1 VGEQGR
7 KSLGKILARSR
18 CERLRVTFWR
28 CCAFAAAVVIAGC
41 SSSATPGISG
51 QHRGPLNGPQHG
63 IIKHVVIIIQ
73 ENRTVDNLFNGY
85 PGIDTSQSGLDSHGN
100 TIQLVK
106 RPLFQRGGP
115 DHQHTSFE
123 TAYDNGKMDGFDKVP
138 NQRNVPDLS
147 YSYTDPADVEPY
159 WQMAQ
164 KYAIGDRMFQSNS
177 GPSFPAHQFLIASQ
191 SPWAAE
197 NPTGAP
203 WGCDAPAGTTV
214 NALNA
219 AGQEYV
225 YGFPCFDYQT
235 IADELD
241 AAGISWRY
249 YTPLAAGVWSAY
261 DAVKH
266 IRYGPDWSADI
277 ASFDQ
282 FTPARDFKTGNIAE
296 VTWVVPT
303 GYNSDHPN
311 HAGDHG
317 PQWVSSLV
325 NAIGEGP
332 DWASTAIFIVWD
344 DWGGWYDHVAP
355 DQLDVY
361 GLGFRVPIIVISPY
375 VREGYV
381 SHVDHE
387 FGSIMR
393 FTEETFDLPTLAAA
407 DQRSDDL
414 LDFFD
419 FSQSPQSFKPITG
432 VGAPPLYQGSS
443 ILSDIAPDD
452 E

>member
-1 VGEQGR
+1 M
-7 KSLGKILARSR
+7 
-18 CERLRVTFWR
+18 TFWR
-28 CCAFAAAVVIAGC
+28 FCALAAAVVIAGC
-41 SSSATPGISG
+41 SSSATQGIVSS
-51 QHRGPLNGPQHG
+51 QYRGPLNGPQHG

-85 PGIDTSQSGLDSHGN
+85 PGIDTAQSGLDSQGN

-106 RPLFQRGGP
+106 RPLFQPGGP
-115 DHQHTSFE
+115 DHDHTSFE
-123 TAYDNGKMDGFDKVP
+123 SAYDNGKMDGFDKIK
-138 NQRNVPDLS
+138 NGRNIPDLS
-147 YSYTDPADVEPY
+147 YSYTDPADVQPY

-164 KYAIGDRMFQSNS
+164 KYVIADRMFQSNS
-177 GPSFPAHQFLIASQ
+177 GPSFPAHQYLIASQ
-191 SPWAAE
+191 SPWADE

-203 WGCDAPAGTTV
+203 WGCDAPPGTTV
-214 NALNA
+214 NALNS

-241 AAGISWRY
+241 GQGISWRY
-249 YTPLAAGVWSAY
+249 YTPLAAGVWSAF

-266 IRYGPDWSADI
+266 IRYGPDWNSDI
-277 ASFDQ
+277 ASFNAY
-282 FTPARDFKTGNIAE
+282 TPAKDFALGDMAD

-311 HAGDHG
+311 HVGDHG

-325 NAIGEGP
+325 NAIGNGP
-332 DWASTAIFIVWD
+332 DWDSTAIFIVWD

-355 DQLDVY
+355 TQLDVY
-361 GLGFRVPIIVISPY
+361 GLGLRVPLLVISPY
-375 VREGYV
+375 ARQGYI

-393 FTEETFDLPTLAAA
+393 FTEETFNLQTLAAA
-407 DQRSDDL
+407 DARSDDL
-414 LDFFD
+414 LDCFD
-419 FSQSPQSFKPITG
+419 FSQSPQPFKPITG
-432 VGAPPLYQGSS
+432 VSAPPRYQGTS
-443 ILSDIAPDD
+443 ILTNIAPDD